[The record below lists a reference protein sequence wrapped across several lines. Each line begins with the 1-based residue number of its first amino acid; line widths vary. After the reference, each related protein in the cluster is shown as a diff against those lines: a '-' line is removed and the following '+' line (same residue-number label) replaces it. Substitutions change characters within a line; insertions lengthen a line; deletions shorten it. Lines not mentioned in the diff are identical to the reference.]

1 MEKIKYKGQVYVR
14 LDVDKTEIVMLKDL
28 ARVYIESAKKVQVAY
43 SKSKSARV
51 PGDTRDRVM
60 DAAEELRKC
69 GNEILRLAA
78 KREEELKAHEE
89 KKK

>member
-28 ARVYIESAKKVQVAY
+28 ARVYIESAKKVQVTY
-43 SKSKSARV
+43 NKSKSARV
-51 PGDTRDRVM
+51 PRETRDRVM

-69 GNEILRLAA
+69 GNEISRLAA
-78 KREEELKAHEE
+78 KREEEGKR
-89 KKK
+89 